1 MKNIHNP
8 SGGDLE
14 LDYAAEAV
22 FRAIPRASDS
32 PITIRVFG
40 GGEWSVQTS
49 QFYAAVQKLNINNLL
64 YRIENLSCDDVNVNH
79 YSISYIVDWLLE
91 GTVHW
96 ITAHIHQGIQLQIIN
111 SHKNTC
117 FTMHET
123 IRQLQRLKYHPGFPN
138 GDQLMCPVF
147 LQDKIKYLNILQD
160 ERMCN
165 ATYMVERP
173 RSSSK
178 GSNYTFSKIEIDRI
192 VVFLHNCSDEGCG
205 WVVKPPFVT
214 CGTHFKVFQCQ
225 LKLLE
230 HLEKFFVDDVDCI
243 FPYTMIQP
251 CMSNRKEYK
260 VIYIPSKSIQYI
272 ISRTARCGSGVSY
285 SVKPHTRLFDFVRR
299 ACNVFR
305 EHCPYAITDGLF
317 RVDVFQTKLGE
328 LVVNEFESLDAAYY
342 GGGRDISFHV
352 TNFLFEYWLNLLTK
366 IDIIQGLVR
375 QSDDTA
381 KESEASKDLAI
392 RKSRKKRERR
402 ENGGITTV
410 HKH

>member
-1 MKNIHNP
+1 MNPIQNP
-8 SGGDLE
+8 SGGALE
-14 LDYAAEAV
+14 LDYVAEAI
-22 FRAIPRASDS
+22 FRAIPRASTS
-32 PITIRVFG
+32 PITIRLFG
-40 GGEWSVQTS
+40 GGEWSAQTS
-49 QFYAAVQKLNINNLL
+49 QFYAAVQNLNINKLF
-64 YRIENLSCDDVNVNH
+64 YRIETLSCDDVNVNRH
-79 YSISYIVDWLLE
+79 SISYIVDWLLE

-111 SHKNTC
+111 SHKEKC

-165 ATYMVERP
+165 ATYVVERP
-173 RSSSK
+173 KSTNN
-178 GSNYTFSKIEIDRI
+178 GNNYNLSKIEIDRI

-230 HLEKFFVDDVDCI
+230 HLENFFMDDVDCI

-272 ISRTARCGSGVSY
+272 VSRSARCGSGVSY
-285 SVKPHTRLFDFVRR
+285 SVRPHTRLFDFVRR

-305 EHCPYAITDGLF
+305 ERCPYAITDGLF
-317 RVDVFQTKLGE
+317 RVDVFQTRMGE

-352 TNFLFEYWLNLLTK
+352 TNFLFEYWLKLLTE
-366 IDIIQGLVR
+366 IDIIQDLVR
-375 QSDDTA
+375 QSSDTTHNNQ
-381 KESEASKDLAI
+381 SLLASTDLAV
-392 RKSRKKRERR
+392 RKPTRKRER
-402 ENGGITTV
+402 NNDST
-410 HKH
+410 KD